1 MKAGIIQP
9 KLIGDITNPPS
20 YNLFKSQIISVSV
33 YQIRMGKGR
42 QYLTSQEHM
51 MVSDS
56 WNILSVF
63 PQHALCLYNFKNSD
77 KTEKLSCGATIG

>member
-1 MKAGIIQP
+1 MIQS
-9 KLIGDITNPPS
+9 KLIGDITNSP

-33 YQIRMGKGR
+33 YQKRMGRGR

-56 WNILSVF
+56 QNILSAF
-63 PQHALCLYNFKNSD
+63 PQHALCLGNFKNPD
-77 KTEKLSCGATIG
+77 KTEKLSCGATVG